1 MGGGGI
7 LPITILHDS
16 QSKSITWRLISARPH
31 SDQFSQ

>member
-16 QSKSITWRLISARPH
+16 QSESIAWRLISAGLY
-31 SDQFSQ
+31 SDQCSQ

>member
-16 QSKSITWRLISARPH
+16 QSESITWRLISAQPH
-31 SDQFSQ
+31 SHQFSQ